1 MSDALVIVGAS
12 LAGVKAA
19 EGARNAGWTG
29 PIRLVGAEPHLP
41 YERPPLSKGVLAGR
55 EAPVS
60 ALVHGDG
67 YEAAHDVDL
76 LLGVTVTAID
86 ASEHTVTLGSS
97 GRALR
102 YDKLV
107 LATGSTPRRLDLPG
121 GSLPEVL
128 TLRTIDDSLALLDR
142 LFPGRRTWTS
152 STTRTWTRRT
162 GCVAVCCSRA

>member
-86 ASEHTVTLGSS
+86 ASRAHGHARLERPSA
-97 GRALR
+97 ALR
-102 YDKLV
+102 QVGARNGFDPAAARSTGWLAPRGPDAPHHRRFVGAARQAVSGTPDLDV
-107 LATGSTPRRLDLPG
+107 LNDPDVDPADWVRRG
-121 GSLPEVL
+121 VL
-128 TLRTIDDSLALLDR
+128 Q
-142 LFPGRRTWTS
+142 
-152 STTRTWTRRT
+152 
-162 GCVAVCCSRA
+162 